1 MGDKTKYGLLSY
13 RNTGNIGDEIQ
24 SLAARQ
30 FLPQVDYLID
40 REELSQFATAKN
52 QSVWT
57 ILNGWYCHKPENWPP
72 SNEIVPLLVSLHI
85 SEQRSIF
92 SGLSP
97 ADAMLSE
104 PAAQYLRGT
113 GPVGARD
120 LQTLRL
126 LKGAGVDSYFSGCLT
141 LTLQRPPVDR
151 EEDLVVVCDALDS
164 TFDFVIRST
173 AKRVERVSHVSFHN
187 PQADARFQFAENLLR
202 LYARASCV
210 VTTRLHCALPCVAMG
225 TPVFLIDM
233 APDQERFSGLH
244 DFVRHGPIWIFN
256 EGRSGFNIDNPGP
269 NPDAHMPYRRAL
281 TTRAAAFVQSSLE
294 GQIPSEL
301 LSTEQRLAV
310 ANLTVSRLA
319 RVVSERQRASA
330 Q

>member
-1 MGDKTKYGLLSY
+1 MADKAKYGLLSY

-40 REELSQFATAKN
+40 REELNQFSPGRDKR
-52 QSVWT
+52 VWT

-72 SNEIVPLLVSLHI
+72 SNEIVPLLISLHI
-85 SEQRSIF
+85 SEQPSIF

-97 ADAMLSE
+97 VDAMLSE
-104 PAAQYLRGT
+104 PAAHYLRGV

-126 LKGAGVDSYFSGCLT
+126 LQGAGIDSYFSGCLT

-151 EEDLVVVCDALDS
+151 EEDLIVVCDALDS
-164 TFDFVIRST
+164 TFDFVRKST
-173 AKRVERVSHVSFHN
+173 TKRVERVSHVAFHN
-187 PQADARFQFAENLLR
+187 PQADARFQFAESLLK

-233 APDQERFSGLH
+233 APDQDRFSGLH
-244 DFVRHGPIWIFN
+244 DFVRHAPIWIFN

-269 NPDAHMPYRRAL
+269 NPDAHLPYRKAL
-281 TTRAAAFVQSSLE
+281 TKRATSFVRSAAE
-294 GQIPSEL
+294 GQIPGEP
-301 LSTEQRLAV
+301 LSTEQRLQV
-310 ANLTVSRLA
+310 ANLMVSRLA
-319 RVVSERQRASA
+319 KAVSEKQHAA
-330 Q
+330 HP